1 MRRFRGF
8 VHVMV
13 AAVILAFAVSF
24 VAPPSMAQSGSA
36 LDRIQSDG
44 KLRVGWATWWPY
56 AYKDPEN
63 KNELSGV
70 AIDVFELMAKELKTE
85 VVWVEDSWATL
96 IAGLQANKFD
106 VTLPMGRTLERAKA
120 ATYASPFLQFGS
132 GIVIRKEDAAK
143 YKSWQDLDK
152 DGLKVAVALGST
164 GDTFASRKFANAD
177 VVRLR
182 SEPELLMSLVT
193 KKVNAWHST
202 YGAFQKIL
210 PKHPN
215 LMIMP
220 ATTLAIVP
228 TGFVVRQGDW
238 HWVQW
243 LDFFIEDIN
252 QTGELIRILDKH
264 GLGEPYVYGSMKD
277 QASAIPTKK
286 RN

>member
-1 MRRFRGF
+1 MRRLFIHGF
-8 VHVMV
+8 VIGVL
-13 AAVILAFAVSF
+13 LAFAASF
-24 VAPPSMAQSGSA
+24 AAPADAQSSGSA
-36 LDRIQSDG
+36 LDRIQSTG

-56 AYKDPEN
+56 AYKDPDDN
-63 KNELSGV
+63 NELNGV
-70 AIDVFELMAKELKTE
+70 AIDVFKLMSKELKTE
-85 VVWVEDSWATL
+85 IVWVEDNWATL

-120 ATYASPFLQFGS
+120 ATYAAPFLQFGS
-132 GIVIRKEDAAK
+132 GIVIRKEDAEK
-143 YKSWQDLDK
+143 YKRWQDLDK
-152 DGLKVAVALGST
+152 DGLRVAVGLGST
-164 GDTFASRKFANAD
+164 GDTFASRKFTKAD

-182 SEPELLMSLVT
+182 SEPELLMSIVT

-243 LDFFIEDIN
+243 LDFFIEDID
-252 QTGELIRILDKH
+252 QTGELVRILDKH
-264 GLGEPYVYGSMKD
+264 GLGEPYKYGSMGD
-277 QASAIPTKK
+277 QAAAIPKKK